1 MNNTYQEIIKVL
13 GVVALSMLL
22 VAVSQY
28 LSGKRINGDTAL
40 GISASILGIAL
51 MMYSLRK

>member
-1 MNNTYQEIIKVL
+1 MKKAYQEIIKIL

-22 VAVSQY
+22 VAVTLY
-28 LSGKRINGDTAL
+28 LSGKRINADIAL
-40 GISASILGIAL
+40 GISASILGVAL

>member
-1 MNNTYQEIIKVL
+1 MNQTYQEIIKVL
-13 GVVALSMLL
+13 GVVAFSMLL
-22 VAVSQY
+22 VAVFLY
-28 LSGKRINGDTAL
+28 LSGNRINADIAL

>member
-28 LSGKRINGDTAL
+28 LSGKRINGDIAL